1 MSHSQDYG
9 VARLQLHESFNWR
22 AALWASVVAAFV
34 FATLYIGLGW
44 ALHGISPWVPLRMM
58 GAIVLGPAALSPP
71 DTFDAQIV
79 VVAILLHIVLS
90 IAYGTFLALVM
101 PTGGTALGILLGG
114 FYGLALYYINFYG
127 FNAFSPWFVD
137 QRDWLSIVSHCVFG
151 AVLAYAY
158 TAIKRRWPSRPA
170 EGSTQSLYQD
180 MSCD

>member
-1 MSHSQDYG
+1 MRGCTWAAETANCNPQNVSSQGGKSLTTRDLMSHSQDYG

-90 IAYGTFLALVM
+90 IVYGTFLALVM
-101 PTGGTALGILLGG
+101 PTEVLRWASCSVGSMGLRFTTSISTA
-114 FYGLALYYINFYG
+114 
-127 FNAFSPWFVD
+127 S
-137 QRDWLSIVSHCVFG
+137 
-151 AVLAYAY
+151 
-158 TAIKRRWPSRPA
+158 TPSRH
-170 EGSTQSLYQD
+170 GSWTNATG
-180 MSCD
+180 